1 MRTSIAR
8 SVAVPRRPRVYLV
21 RHGEADWNAEGRLC
35 TRTDRPLTDTGRQQ
49 AIVLGRRLAGVRFD
63 AAITSP
69 LVRASETASLILH
82 GADRADPPPIEVD
95 GRLVEVDFGP
105 FEGWTE
111 ADLAADPRGRAW
123 RAGTVG
129 HVDGM
134 EDDSHALARAREVFA
149 GLERRTQTTLVVSHG
164 YFLRLLIVSC
174 VLGLGADA
182 VRRLRIRNC
191 RPAVVEPG
199 RPPLLLGLNLEG
211 AEVSD
216 VAARAGE
223 PRA

>member
-1 MRTSIAR
+1 MRTSVAR
-8 SVAVPRRPRVYLV
+8 SVTVPRRPRLYLV

-49 AIVLGRRLAGVRFD
+49 AAALGRRLAGIRFD
-63 AAITSP
+63 AAVTSP
-69 LVRASETASLILH
+69 LVRASETASLVLR
-82 GADRADPPPIEVD
+82 GADRADAPAIEVD
-95 GRLVEVDFGP
+95 PHLVEVDFGP

-111 ADLAADPRGRAW
+111 TDLAADPRGRAW
-123 RAGTVG
+123 RAGAVG

-134 EDDSHALARAREVFA
+134 EDDSDAIVRAREVFA
-149 GLERRTQTTLVVSHG
+149 GLERGAGATLVVSHG

-174 VLGLGADA
+174 VLDLGADA

-191 RPAVVEPG
+191 RPAVVQPG

-216 VAARAGE
+216 AVVRAGE
-223 PRA
+223 LGG